1 MLKKLFFINKPIDI
15 FIFVCYSNT
24 ELENYLTSQK
34 NLINLLTK

>member
-24 ELENYLTSQK
+24 ELEKLSNF
-34 NLINLLTK
+34 TKKLN